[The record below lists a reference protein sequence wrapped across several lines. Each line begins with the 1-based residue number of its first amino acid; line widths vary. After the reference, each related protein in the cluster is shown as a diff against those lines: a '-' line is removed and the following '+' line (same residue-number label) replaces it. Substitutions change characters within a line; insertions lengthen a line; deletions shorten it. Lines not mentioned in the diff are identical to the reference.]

1 VSLLD
6 ALRAYDPQVRLAIAR
21 PASRTLERAVDKI
34 SRLAEGVS
42 ASAVTPPQHIID
54 ATIDALRQNHPLST
68 RQAKLMC
75 IAGLD
80 QLEAQSDGRL
90 LIERL
95 LSFIT
100 ENVTTGILK
109 GLLIGLLRQP
119 SENHG
124 LFLDSA
130 RRIVDR
136 HQERLPK
143 IWQSRLRTYK
153 LTEPGSAK
161 YLAQMILNDSDRTS
175 EQILN
180 DAGLKGILSQAGYAR
195 SVFKAVADSL
205 STEHSSKHLQR
216 FWNYIK
222 TQNGVLFETA
232 LPEYSR
238 ALLTPYQ
245 TVNPNPDVQREILD
259 FLIKRFGD
267 PRIKADG
274 WSRSAEANTAVVRRW
289 LTEQSFDIL
298 LQVVRETNDTQMWN
312 DRYAFWRPY
321 IDQGFVTEA
330 WVALGSDAK
339 RVASGM
345 VRQQLIPSTQSYGVI
360 TRGQIQSHHSMIIIR
375 IGDFLM
381 TEWTH
386 DGKFRIYGPQS
397 QRAPAMYKQAYDAD
411 RLRDWSLPLEGKAH
425 LGNWQLAFA
434 ELIERYTG
442 INPHRVKRA
451 RTTTRVG
458 ENVTASKVC
467 EGCRRS
473 FPAANLNA
481 RGQCPSCAGTV
492 GRRR

>member
-6 ALRAYDPQVRLAIAR
+6 ALKAYDPQVRLAMAR

-42 ASAVTPPQHIID
+42 ASAVTPPQHLID
-54 ATIDALRQNHPLST
+54 ASIDALRQNQTLST

-80 QLEAQSDGRL
+80 QLEAQIDGKVL
-90 LIERL
+90 LERL
-95 LSFIT
+95 LAFIT
-100 ENVTTGILK
+100 HNITTGILK

-119 SENHG
+119 SESRG
-124 LFLDSA
+124 VFVDSA
-130 RRIVDR
+130 RRLIDR
-136 HQERLPK
+136 HAERLPK
-143 IWQSRLRTYK
+143 IWQSRLNTYK

-161 YLAQMILNDSDRTS
+161 LLARMILNESERST

-195 SVFKAVADSL
+195 SVFNAVADSL
-205 STEHSSKHLQR
+205 STEHSSQRLDR

-238 ALLTPYQ
+238 ALLTPYHSA
-245 TVNPNPDVQREILD
+245 NPSADLQREILD

-267 PRIKADG
+267 PRIKADS
-274 WSRSAEANTAVVRRW
+274 WSRASEPNTAVVRRW

-330 WVALGSDAK
+330 WVALGRDGE
-339 RVASGM
+339 RVARGM

-360 TRGQIQSHHSMIIIR
+360 TRGQIQPHHSMIIIR
-375 IGDFLM
+375 MGDFLM

-397 QRAPAMYKQAYDAD
+397 QRAPSMYKQAYDAD
-411 RLRDWSLPLEGKAH
+411 RLRDSSLPLEGKAH
-425 LGNWQLAFA
+425 QGNWQLSFA
-434 ELIERYTG
+434 QLIERYTG
-442 INPHRVKRA
+442 INPHRKKRSSA
-451 RTTTRVG
+451 AAG
-458 ENVTASKVC
+458 TAVNTPASRVC

-473 FPAANLNA
+473 FPTILLNT
-481 RGQCPSCAGTV
+481 RGQCPSCAGTS